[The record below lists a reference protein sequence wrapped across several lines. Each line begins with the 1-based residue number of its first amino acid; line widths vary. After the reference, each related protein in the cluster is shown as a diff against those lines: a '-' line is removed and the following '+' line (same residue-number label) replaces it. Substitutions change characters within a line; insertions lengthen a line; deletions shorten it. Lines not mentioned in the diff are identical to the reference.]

1 MRPFELF
8 GVVVRS
14 VGLLL
19 VLSAAWVLFWAMV
32 NLLLGGP
39 GNVAGMLVGGI
50 PVLLVGIWL
59 LRGGSNLA
67 ARVYPQESEDE
78 ERP

>member
-1 MRPFELF
+1 MKPSELF

-19 VLSAAWVLFWAMV
+19 VLSAAWVLFWAIL
-32 NLLLGGP
+32 NLVMGGP
-39 GNVAGMLVGGI
+39 ANVAGMLVVGI
-50 PVLLVGIWL
+50 PALLVGIWL

-67 ARVYPQESEDE
+67 AAVYSNESRKE
-78 ERP
+78 EES